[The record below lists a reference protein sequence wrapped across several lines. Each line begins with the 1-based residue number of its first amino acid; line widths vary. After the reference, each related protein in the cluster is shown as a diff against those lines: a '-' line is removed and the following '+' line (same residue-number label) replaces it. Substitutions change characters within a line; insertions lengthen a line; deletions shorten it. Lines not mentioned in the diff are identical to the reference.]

1 MRFPHPI
8 HNLARHTAAL
18 LVAASL
24 LTACSKSAD
33 APVAPT
39 EIAKDTY
46 CALDGMLL
54 ADYPGP
60 KAQIHYDGTPAP
72 DFFCDTMEMFSLLLK
87 PEQARKVAAAYV
99 QAMDQTDWNQPKGA
113 WIDAKKPSTWW
124 APRSAAPWARPFPPS
139 PPAKAPRPSPTRK
152 AARCIPLPKSPTW
165 PASTA
170 APCTTRE
177 CEHGPVLQRHLPDD
191 AIEIEQL
198 ARLMYDLRSARD
210 KLLVQLGASDAAD
223 VLKRITSGELPEHP
237 ATNTTFR

>member
-24 LTACSKSAD
+24 LTACTKSAD

-60 KAQIHYDGTPAP
+60 KAQIHYDGSPAP

-113 WIDAKKPSTWW
+113 WTDAKKAFYVVGSKKRGAMGPTIPSF
-124 APRSAAPWARPFPPS
+124 A
-139 PPAKAPRPSPTRK
+139 
-152 AARCIPLPKSPTW
+152 
-165 PASTA
+165 
-170 APCTTRE
+170 TRE
-177 CEHGPVLQRHLPDD
+177 GAQAFADKEGGKVHPF
-191 AIEIEQL
+191 AEITTDM
-198 ARLMYDLRSARD
+198 ARLDG
-210 KLLVQLGASDAAD
+210 GALHDQ
-223 VLKRITSGELPEHP
+223 RM
-237 ATNTTFR
+237 